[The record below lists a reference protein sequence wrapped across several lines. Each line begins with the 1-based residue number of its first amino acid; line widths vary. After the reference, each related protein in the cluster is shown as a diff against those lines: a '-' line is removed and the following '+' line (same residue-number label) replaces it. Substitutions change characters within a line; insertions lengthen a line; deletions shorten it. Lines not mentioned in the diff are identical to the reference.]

1 MRSSKIKI
9 QCTAVL
15 VLLAATVSLS
25 VDPGVA
31 NPLTHIGETSVVQS
45 LMFGSGR
52 KLSRG
57 SKTKSAPAATE
68 DDDLQPATKQESKPT
83 EGQTQPTE
91 TSIDAQPVPDLIPPG
106 GKTSAKIADPAA
118 SEPAPEAV
126 RPTKRTPSG
135 EKFLDLNQADD
146 VTEPDNLTPVKNS
159 TGWNDAE
166 PASKTKSSQPDGD
179 LTPAGRTKPKE
190 GLSNSQRAEDS
201 NADLSSSKKPAD
213 AATSRSQKAIEP
225 NDTLSNSKATED
237 RNEDLTKSDQAT
249 DLTEDSASRKLA
261 EPRGSQSRARKA
273 STQKKDSASS
283 INSDDKSSEPTAE
296 FSEDLHSADLKPSE
310 NSAGSKKPPSS
321 VKDKT
326 ATDPSRPASQV
337 SRPKKVNREIMLV
350 DLFRT
355 GLTNTDLRTVGD
367 LLIKLRREVTNNP
380 QDPSLRI
387 RLGSHLYLAGDYEGA
402 ATEMKRAIALRPD
415 DVIGHTLLAK
425 LLDEAGDQSAAH
437 AEFQRAIE
445 IDPRF
450 PDARV
455 FFAES
460 LLKHGGISEAIDEFR
475 RANEARPTT
484 DGLSGLSE
492 ALVIVQDKDGAVTA
506 ARQAV
511 SVMPNSAKA
520 HVALTRALLA
530 SKENQSALR
539 TARQATLLDPTSAD
553 SHIALGRALYAN
565 GGLPGAVQEF
575 QQAVSLDPL
584 NAQARN
590 DLGFALYGLGDIA
603 SAVTQLQLA
612 LRLNPHLSEARNNLE
627 IAIFGLSG
635 SGKK

>member
-9 QCTAVL
+9 KCTAVL

-25 VDPGVA
+25 VYASVA
-31 NPLTHIGETSVVQS
+31 SPLTCIGETSVVQS

-57 SKTKSAPAATE
+57 SKSKSALEVTE
-68 DDDLQPATKQESKPT
+68 EGDDLQPASKQESKPT
-83 EGQTQPTE
+83 ETV
-91 TSIDAQPVPDLIPPG
+91 IDAQPVPDLIPPG
-106 GKTSAKIADPAA
+106 DKTSAKKTDPEAT
-118 SEPAPEAV
+118 EPSPEAV
-126 RPTKRTPSG
+126 RHTKRTPSG
-135 EKFLDLNQADD
+135 EKFLDLNQADEG
-146 VTEPDNLTPVKNS
+146 TEIP
-159 TGWNDAE
+159 TG
-166 PASKTKSSQPDGD
+166 
-179 LTPAGRTKPKE
+179 
-190 GLSNSQRAEDS
+190 GLSNSPRTEAP
-201 NADLSSSKKPAD
+201 NADLSSSRKSADRAPSSSRKTQGHNESLSDAKP
-213 AATSRSQKAIEP
+213 
-225 NDTLSNSKATED
+225 TED
-237 RNEDLTKSDQAT
+237 RDEDLTKSDQAT
-249 DLTEDSASRKLA
+249 DLTEDAASRKLA
-261 EPRGSQSRARKA
+261 EPRGRQPRERKA
-273 STQKKDSASS
+273 STPRKDSANS
-283 INSDDKSSEPTAE
+283 INSDDRSSEPTAE

-310 NSAGSKKPPSS
+310 NATASKKPTSTA
-321 VKDKT
+321 KDRT
-326 ATDPSRPASQV
+326 ATDPSKPASQV